1 DPTSD
6 PTATLIERVE
16 RIDATIES
24 YAGGAV
30 SARSRGGMRTKLQ
43 AAKLATAGG
52 VDVVIANGHQPNVLE
67 RLIAG
72 EPAGTLF
79 IASTDRL
86 EGRKRW
92 MLSGM
97 SARDRKS
104 TRLNSSHANIS

>member
-43 AAKLATAGG
+43 AAKLATAGAVHALRDRGRSLLPAG
-52 VDVVIANGHQPNVLE
+52 VVQVDGPFRRGDIVAIHAPDGERIAYGIANYG
-67 RLIAG
+67 
-72 EPAGTLF
+72 
-79 IASTDRL
+79 D
-86 EGRKRW
+86 
-92 MLSGM
+92 
-97 SARDRKS
+97 
-104 TRLNSSHANIS
+104 